1 MQKSAKDP
9 AKEGATEELKNQLRK
24 VQKWA
29 EDPAKEGVAK
39 EQSGV
44 QVIYHQ
50 KKRIINS
57 TTKPPPPAWN
67 DYELTRINNYV
78 GI

>member
-44 QVIYHQ
+44 QVIYQQ

-57 TTKPPPPAWN
+57 TQNHHHQHEMIMSWP
-67 DYELTRINNYV
+67 E
-78 GI
+78 